1 MNTMKKK
8 KVTTNKEIK
17 MHKTMHK
24 YHIIYNIIYKIIKYE
39 NIKFVI

>member
-17 MHKTMHK
+17 MHK